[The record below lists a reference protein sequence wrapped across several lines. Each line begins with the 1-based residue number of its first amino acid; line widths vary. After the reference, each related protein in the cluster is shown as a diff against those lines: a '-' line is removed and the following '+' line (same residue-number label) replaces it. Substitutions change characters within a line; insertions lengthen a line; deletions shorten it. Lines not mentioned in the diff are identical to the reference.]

1 MSKVTQKSDGT
12 PRITGIQVYDKSEE
26 KVVDIPEDEVEEVQN
41 SRRVYFA
48 IKRNFFKA
56 KDDKISA
63 RNFITGLLR
72 FAIAEVESGL
82 KQKPELDEQWKRI
95 SESVNDKIIQA
106 FEDANDSEDDRA
118 AIAKFKKP
126 YKQLGDAE
134 KEVLEEDLDDRF
146 TMDAVAFTLICR
158 ALDLWTPKFWRLNA
172 VAAKIEEAF
181 QDEAEKQK
189 ADPSR
194 IVPLDLEAEKEK
206 AKAEKRVP
214 VGN

>member
-95 SESVNDKIIQA
+95 SESVDDKIIQA

-126 YKQLGDAE
+126 CKQLSDAE
-134 KEVLEEDLDDRF
+134 KETLEEDLDDRF

>member
-12 PRITGIQVYDKSEE
+12 PRITGIQAYDKNKE
-26 KVVDIPEDEVEEVQN
+26 KVVDIPDDEVEEVQN

-95 SESVNDKIIQA
+95 SESVDDKIIQT
-106 FEDANDSEDDRA
+106 FKDANDSEDDRA

-126 YKQLGDAE
+126 CKQLSDAE
-134 KEVLEEDLDDRF
+134 KETLEEDLDDRF

-158 ALDLWTPKFWRLNA
+158 ALDLWTPKFWRLDA

>member
-95 SESVNDKIIQA
+95 SESIYDKLNDIA
-106 FEDANDSEDDRA
+106 TGVCDSEDDRV

-126 YKQLGDAE
+126 YKQLSDTE
-134 KEVLEEDLDDRF
+134 KETLEEDLDDRY
-146 TMDAVAFTLICR
+146 TLDAITYCLVCR
-158 ALDLWTPKFWRLNA
+158 ALDLWTPNFWRLDE

-181 QDEAEKQK
+181 QAEAEKQK

>member
-95 SESVNDKIIQA
+95 SESVYDKLNDIA
-106 FEDANDSEDDRA
+106 TGVCDSEDDRA
-118 AIAKFKKP
+118 AIARFKKP
-126 YKQLGDAE
+126 YKQLSDAE
-134 KEVLEEDLDDRF
+134 KETLEEDLDDRY
-146 TMDAVAFTLICR
+146 TLDAITHCLIAK
-158 ALDLWTPKFWRLNA
+158 ALEIWTPKFWRIYE
-172 VAAKIEEAF
+172 VAAKI
-181 QDEAEKQK
+181 AEVER
-189 ADPSR
+189 AE
-194 IVPLDLEAEKEK
+194 VEKEK

>member
-95 SESVNDKIIQA
+95 SESVDDKIIQA

-126 YKQLGDAE
+126 YKQLSDAE
-134 KEVLEEDLDDRF
+134 KETLEEDLDDRF